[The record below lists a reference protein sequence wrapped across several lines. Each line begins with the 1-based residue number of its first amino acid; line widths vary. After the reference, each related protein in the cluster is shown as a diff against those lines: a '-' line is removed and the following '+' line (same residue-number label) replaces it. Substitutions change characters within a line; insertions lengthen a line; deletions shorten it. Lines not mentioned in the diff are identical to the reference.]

1 MAVAARVRHFL
12 SIGDL
17 ERNELALLLE
27 QSASLKARPSTGG
40 LAGRTVALIF
50 EKPSLRTRLSFDVGI
65 AQLGGH
71 CVYLS
76 PAEVGLGRRE
86 SVSDVA
92 RVTSRMADAVV
103 LRVNAHETIEEFA
116 RYSEVPVIN
125 GLSDLSHP
133 CQGLADIF
141 TIRERKGPDL
151 RGVAIAYIGDG
162 NNVAHSLMLCVAK
175 TGSSLRIATPA
186 GYEPLA
192 RYRELAGADARS
204 TGAQITIGND
214 PVAAVTGA
222 DVVYT
227 DVWTSMGQEQ
237 EYERRRRA
245 FQGFQLNATL
255 LARAKRDAIVLHDL
269 PAHRGEEITD
279 EVIDGPQSAVF
290 DQAENRLHT
299 EKALL
304 CWLLGPLPLGGERGT
319 QAMSARSWPIAA
331 RTGSSSGAVSIAWNA
346 SSAVPSARPSGRRPR
361 AMPIVAVTD
370 GHSSAARGPD
380 RMLNSRTL
388 RPPTDTSRTSSAA
401 ARRSFLRMAREW
413 PRARSSVRS
422 AVRSGRAQHSDSTVF
437 VFRCSRRPVFASR

>member
-1 MAVAARVRHFL
+1 VAVASRVRHFL
-12 SIGDL
+12 SIADL
-17 ERNELALLLE
+17 ERDELGLLLE
-27 QSASLKARPSTGG
+27 RSARLKAGPSSGEI

-76 PAEVGLGRRE
+76 PQEVGLGRRE

-116 RYSEVPVIN
+116 RFSKVPVIN

-141 TIRERKGPDL
+141 TIREHKGPDL
-151 RGVAIAYIGDG
+151 RGVVIAYIGDG
-162 NNVAHSLMLCVAK
+162 NNVAHSLMLCAAK
-175 TGSSLRIATPA
+175 TGASLRIATPP
-186 GYEPLA
+186 GYEPLP
-192 RYRELAGADARS
+192 RYRELAETEARS
-204 TGAQITIGND
+204 SGARIDIAND
-214 PVAAVTGA
+214 PVAAVAGA

-245 FQGFQLNATL
+245 FHGFQLNAAL
-255 LARAKRDAIVLHDL
+255 LARAKHDAIVLHDL

-304 CWLLGPLPLGGERGT
+304 CWLLGGE
-319 QAMSARSWPIAA
+319 
-331 RTGSSSGAVSIAWNA
+331 
-346 SSAVPSARPSGRRPR
+346 
-361 AMPIVAVTD
+361 
-370 GHSSAARGPD
+370 
-380 RMLNSRTL
+380 
-388 RPPTDTSRTSSAA
+388 
-401 ARRSFLRMAREW
+401 
-413 PRARSSVRS
+413 
-422 AVRSGRAQHSDSTVF
+422 
-437 VFRCSRRPVFASR
+437 

>member
-1 MAVAARVRHFL
+1 
-12 SIGDL
+12 
-17 ERNELALLLE
+17 
-27 QSASLKARPSTGG
+27 
-40 LAGRTVALIF
+40 GRTIALIF

-116 RYSEVPVIN
+116 RYSEIP
-125 GLSDLSHP
+125 
-133 CQGLADIF
+133 
-141 TIRERKGPDL
+141 E
-151 RGVAIAYIGDG
+151 
-162 NNVAHSLMLCVAK
+162 
-175 TGSSLRIATPA
+175 
-186 GYEPLA
+186 
-192 RYRELAGADARS
+192 
-204 TGAQITIGND
+204 ITFGND

-245 FQGFQLNATL
+245 FQGFQLNAAL

-304 CWLLGPLPLGGERGT
+304 CWLLGGKG
-319 QAMSARSWPIAA
+319 
-331 RTGSSSGAVSIAWNA
+331 
-346 SSAVPSARPSGRRPR
+346 
-361 AMPIVAVTD
+361 
-370 GHSSAARGPD
+370 
-380 RMLNSRTL
+380 
-388 RPPTDTSRTSSAA
+388 
-401 ARRSFLRMAREW
+401 
-413 PRARSSVRS
+413 
-422 AVRSGRAQHSDSTVF
+422 
-437 VFRCSRRPVFASR
+437 